1 MKKIFFYFGIL
12 LSLNIVSQNAVK
24 FDYDK
29 GGNMTQKQVRI
40 MNMRLNT
47 SKDSVLK
54 FNVYPNPAKD
64 QFTIEGALEDNKEA
78 SIILYNSN
86 GALVKQDSYYG
97 VKKSYSLGGLSN
109 GIYFLEINYDKK
121 QGGHYKI
128 IITQ

>member
-1 MKKIFFYFGIL
+1 MKKIVFYFSIVF
-12 LSLNIVSQNAVK
+12 SLNIISQNAVK

-40 MNMRLNT
+40 MNMRLNM

-64 QFTIEGALEDNKEA
+64 QFTIEGALEDSKEA
-78 SIILYNSN
+78 KISLINSN
-86 GALVKQDSYYG
+86 GALVKQDSYNG
-97 VKKSYSLGGLSN
+97 IKKSYSLNGLAN
-109 GIYFLEINYDKK
+109 GIYFLEINYDKN
-121 QGGHYKI
+121 QSSHYKI

>member
-1 MKKIFFYFGIL
+1 MKHLFLY
-12 LSLNIVSQNAVK
+12 LSIVFSINGFAQNAVK

-64 QFTIEGALEDNKEA
+64 QFMIEGVLEDGKEA
-78 SIILYNSN
+78 KISLFNSN
-86 GALVKQDSYYG
+86 GALVKQDSYHG
-97 VKKSYSLGGLSN
+97 VKKTYTLNGLSN

-121 QGGHYKI
+121 QSAHYKI